1 MKRVWKRS
9 SSNVLNEKSLAVSQ
23 TGRESR
29 PRYWTRAV
37 LGRWC
42 AKTSFPSTRQRVSA
56 YGVLIETSSELA
68 DLNLEVSGVVL
79 QVRAA
84 VGDKL
89 PVAVFLGTDVPIPM
103 P

>member
-1 MKRVWKRS
+1 M
-9 SSNVLNEKSLAVSQ
+9 
-23 TGRESR
+23 
-29 PRYWTRAV
+29 

-89 PVAVFLGTDVPIPM
+89 PVAVFLGTDVPELGQFLCPDLRKKGSSSHLSLGLEKCSGKN
-103 P
+103 